1 MARIS
6 AARPRAR
13 MSSSASGFVRTT
25 TNISRRQM
33 DDALGAAPPS
43 KKPRYSDETPVG
55 RRGRVDGMM
64 I

>member
-1 MARIS
+1 
-6 AARPRAR
+6 
-13 MSSSASGFVRTT
+13 
-25 TNISRRQM
+25 M